1 MAIDI
6 EVTRDTAHFVTHEP
20 RSSFASLLH
29 ELALLSDNAKV
40 TPFANVREV
49 ARFGGAVYP
58 SAYSVLHDVALLS
71 DAVFPSL
78 TYDVTT
84 RDVFYASDA
93 ISAANRAFVQAHELA
108 IVHGYAVTAP
118 GAKLREV
125 ALLSDAI
132 HWFSTGTQALR
143 EVARLSDAVYPSN
156 AATLHDVALLD
167 DAMLSHLR
175 SIVVLR
181 EKALLS
187 DATAPLFIV
196 RGTGTTLRE
205 VALLSDRALINVLWS
220 GGAALHEV
228 FYADDR
234 AIPPPSGRAYT
245 CSILTW
251 GMSTYANYP
260 FLTKASKYA
269 AGQNLWRLDALDD
282 YGTPLDAWLVTG
294 AVDLGVARGK
304 RPSAIYVDGS
314 ASAPLDVWVLGDVQ
328 GVQQGY
334 TYTLDLRDQT
344 NYRNNR
350 ALLGKGFR
358 SRYLQFKLR
367 ATKYLGFRLL
377 TAELDVA
384 VSPRRVG

>member
-1 MAIDI
+1 M
-6 EVTRDTAHFVTHEP
+6 
-20 RSSFASLLH
+20 
-29 ELALLSDNAKV
+29 
-40 TPFANVREV
+40 VR
-49 ARFGGAVYP
+49 
-58 SAYSVLHDVALLS
+58 
-71 DAVFPSL
+71 
-78 TYDVTT
+78 
-84 RDVFYASDA
+84 
-93 ISAANRAFVQAHELA
+93 
-108 IVHGYAVTAP
+108 
-118 GAKLREV
+118 
-125 ALLSDAI
+125 
-132 HWFSTGTQALR
+132 
-143 EVARLSDAVYPSN
+143 
-156 AATLHDVALLD
+156 
-167 DAMLSHLR
+167 HLR
-175 SIVVLR
+175 SIMVGR
-181 EKALLS
+181 EIGLLS
-187 DATAPLFIV
+187 DLAFPFFIA
-196 RGTGTTLRE
+196 RGDGTTLHE
-205 VALLSDRALINVLWS
+205 VAQLDDAISIRVMWN
-220 GGAALHEV
+220 GGVPLHEV

-260 FLTKASKYA
+260 FLTQASKYA

-294 AVDLGVARGK
+294 AVDLGVSRGK

-314 ASAPLDVWVLGDVQ
+314 SSAPLDVWVLGDVQ

-367 ATKYLGFRLL
+367 ANKYLGFRLL